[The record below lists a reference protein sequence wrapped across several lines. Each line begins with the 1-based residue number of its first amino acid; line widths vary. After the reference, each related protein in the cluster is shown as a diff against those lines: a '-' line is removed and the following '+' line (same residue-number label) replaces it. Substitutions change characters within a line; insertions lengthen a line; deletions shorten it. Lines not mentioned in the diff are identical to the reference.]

1 MNALNAP
8 VLSVSSGLVRG
19 WENKKGEKDEE
30 WESLLGKRD
39 SEVLGAQESQ

>member
-8 VLSVSSGLVRG
+8 VLSVSSGLMRG
-19 WENKKGEKDEE
+19 WENEKEEKDEE

-39 SEVLGAQESQ
+39 SEVQGAQGSQ